1 MKHSADHG
9 SIRYVSTGDEEEPES
24 EEDEDVEEEEDDE
37 GAEGEEAGAN
47 GVKGKLTLNYFE
59 RITTW

>member
-1 MKHSADHG
+1 MAQF
-9 SIRYVSTGDEEEPES
+9 RYVSTGDEEEAES
-24 EEDEDVEEEEDDE
+24 EEDEDVDEEEDDE

-47 GVKGKLTLNYFE
+47 GVKGKLTLKCFE